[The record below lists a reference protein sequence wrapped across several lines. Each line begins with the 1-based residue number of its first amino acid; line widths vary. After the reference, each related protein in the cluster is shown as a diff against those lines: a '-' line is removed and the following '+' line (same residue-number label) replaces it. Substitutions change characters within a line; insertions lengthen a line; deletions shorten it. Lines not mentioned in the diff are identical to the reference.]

1 MFNERRYTVLE
12 NPKAL
17 KFALRTPML
26 GFTHDLDY
34 RKIACARG
42 FQSALSNLLLTI

>member
-1 MFNERRYTVLE
+1 MTDKLRYTV
-12 NPKAL
+12 
-17 KFALRTPML
+17 L

-42 FQSALSNLLLTI
+42 FQSALSNSLLSHQTSWILFLMAD